1 MIGALAV
8 PQLVQPTSSSSSIAL
23 NLDLICSSHSTGKA
37 TLETAAPGQG
47 KEAICKQP
55 NRGYVRWSAPRH
67 QLHNLTSCGWFM
79 CKVRFLP
86 IIHSAS
92 PISLRCGSL
101 TWNALIDFNPWDHSG
116 GAFPELSGADLHYSL
131 ESAMCHRRS
140 KRLAPCGIF
149 NFSKAFSFLTTPC
162 LDFGLVWGQKLW
174 SYSF

>member
-23 NLDLICSSHSTGKA
+23 NLDLICSSQSTGKA
-37 TLETAAPGQG
+37 TLEAAARRQG

-67 QLHNLTSCGWFM
+67 QLQNLTSCGWFM
-79 CKVRFLP
+79 CKVRFVL

-101 TWNALIDFNPWDHSG
+101 TWNALIDFNPVR
-116 GAFPELSGADLHYSL
+116 SL
-131 ESAMCHRRS
+131 GRSFSWAKRRRPALFSRIRNVSPPLKEVSALWHFQFRQ
-140 KRLAPCGIF
+140 
-149 NFSKAFSFLTTPC
+149 SF
-162 LDFGLVWGQKLW
+162 
-174 SYSF
+174 